1 MIPGSLILVPASH
14 FVKVNT
20 ALNNL
25 AGYYTEL
32 NFKVATPYA
41 LICSGLGGVLALLS
55 CLFILGAM
63 CQSIF
68 SGDFY
73 SEQALSVV
81 VNDGENTVHQLVP
94 LVPADTQPST
104 GFTGPV
110 SPGYIPAYGNVPN
123 ETVVRILSSD
133 EENNSNVRRGEPGRN
148 EASAGGESRLT
159 DQHKDGDQPF
169 KKPPPSYE
177 EYMQR
182 YSKPP

>member
-73 SEQALSVV
+73 SEQAISV
-81 VNDGENTVHQLVP
+81 VNDGEHTVHQLVP
-94 LVPADTQPST
+94 LVPVESQPST
-104 GFTGPV
+104 GFASPV
-110 SPGYIPAYGNVPN
+110 SPGYIPAYGNARN
-123 ETVVRILSSD
+123 ENVVRILSSD
-133 EENNSNVRRGEPGRN
+133 EENNSDVTSGELGRN
-148 EASAGGESRLT
+148 EASAGGE
-159 DQHKDGDQPF
+159 DGAQPV
-169 KKPPPSYE
+169 KQPPPSYE
-177 EYMQR
+177 EYMQK
-182 YSKPP
+182 YNKPP